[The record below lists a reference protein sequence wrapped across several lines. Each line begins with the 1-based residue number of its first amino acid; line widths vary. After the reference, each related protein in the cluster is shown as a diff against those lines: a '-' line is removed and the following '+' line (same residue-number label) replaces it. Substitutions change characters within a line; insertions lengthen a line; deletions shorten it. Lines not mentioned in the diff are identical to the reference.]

1 MKNYKIDEIGGTL
14 LNLKVKRNAG
24 KTFVPPHTH
33 DFAEIVYIYSGSG
46 VHEIGDVSYSAKEG
60 DLLYVNP
67 GERHAYSTEGN
78 MDFYEVLLKGEFF
91 SENEALSDNIF
102 ALFMLTAFSD
112 FESEI
117 TENGRKVSFHK
128 EEGMTEL
135 FKCLEKEYKNAEAGY
150 ETVVRSLVSI
160 ILVKL
165 FRKLS
170 LHDDKTS
177 EKINSKFSEYIKK
190 HSGERITL
198 SSVAK
203 EFLYNPSYFSR
214 MFKNYFGMTFSE
226 YVGRERIE
234 KAGKMLRESDM
245 SVSEIAAE
253 AGFSNMNMFYKKFRE
268 YKGCLP
274 AEYRKK

>member
-1 MKNYKIDEIGGTL
+1 M
-14 LNLKVKRNAG
+14 R
-24 KTFVPPHTH
+24 
-33 DFAEIVYIYSGSG
+33 
-46 VHEIGDVSYSAKEG
+46 SY
-60 DLLYVNP
+60 
-67 GERHAYSTEGN
+67 
-78 MDFYEVLLKGEFF
+78 
-91 SENEALSDNIF
+91 
-102 ALFMLTAFSD
+102 
-112 FESEI
+112 
-117 TENGRKVSFHK
+117 
-128 EEGMTEL
+128 
-135 FKCLEKEYKNAEAGY
+135 
-150 ETVVRSLVSI
+150 VSI

-170 LHDDKTS
+170 LQDDKTS
-177 EKINSKFSEYIKK
+177 EKINSKFSEYIKN

-198 SSVAK
+198 SVVAK

-214 MFKNYFGMTFSE
+214 LFKNYFGMTFSE
-226 YVGRERIE
+226 YVSRERIE

>member
-1 MKNYKIDEIGGTL
+1 MKNYKIDEIGGAL

-46 VHEIGDVSYSAKEG
+46 VHEIGDVSYSVKEG

-67 GERHAYSTEGN
+67 GERHAYSTEEN

-91 SENEALSDNIF
+91 SENETLSDNIF

-117 TENGRKVSFHK
+117 AENKRKVSFHK
-128 EEGMTEL
+128 GEGMTEL
-135 FKCLEKEYKNAEAGY
+135 FISLEKEYKNAEAGY
-150 ETVVRSLVSI
+150 ETIVKSFVSV

-170 LHDDKTS
+170 LHEDKTS
-177 EKINSKFSEYIKK
+177 EKINSKFSEYIKNIPG
-190 HSGERITL
+190 SG
-198 SSVAK
+198 
-203 EFLYNPSYFSR
+203 
-214 MFKNYFGMTFSE
+214 
-226 YVGRERIE
+226 
-234 KAGKMLRESDM
+234 
-245 SVSEIAAE
+245 
-253 AGFSNMNMFYKKFRE
+253 
-268 YKGCLP
+268 
-274 AEYRKK
+274 